1 MNKQFPHPNC
11 NSLIR
16 MDSSTDNDKKYKA
29 KGFVESEIEWNALRE
44 TASLVLSILLPV
56 TVDKS
61 YNRR

>member
-1 MNKQFPHPNC
+1 
-11 NSLIR
+11 
-16 MDSSTDNDKKYKA
+16 MDISTDDDKKYKA
-29 KGFVESEIEWNALRE
+29 KVLSSPKSSPNALRE